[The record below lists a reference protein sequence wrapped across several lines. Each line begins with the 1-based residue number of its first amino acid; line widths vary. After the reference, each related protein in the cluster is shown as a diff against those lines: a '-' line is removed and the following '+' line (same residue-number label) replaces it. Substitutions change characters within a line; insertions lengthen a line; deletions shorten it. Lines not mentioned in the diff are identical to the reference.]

1 MKQKEG
7 WKEGG
12 MEAHRSEAES
22 AAVRPSRLESWCQ
35 YIHTELDRL
44 FILSELHM

>member
-22 AAVRPSRLESWCQ
+22 AAVRPSGLESRCQ
-35 YIHTELDRL
+35 YKNTKLDRL
-44 FILSELHM
+44 FILSELHV